1 MHLNK
6 NLGIDSHN
14 GRPDSS
20 SHSTAPNPHSTPLD
34 TQSTTM
40 LDTHSAVW
48 KGIQRRVRNY
58 HSTTSKAA
66 PAPVIPTGLVFHSD
80 ALLLLQAPNVQPAA
94 TVGSAPALEPSLSSE
109 PTSTLPLSPTG
120 RLSAALSQR
129 TRRQSSLCAVGLVPP
144 QLMESLV
151 SATPHRTANSTLITS
166 NTNTDE
172 SVVIFG
178 ASVGAS
184 VGTSVEAKVGT
195 SAGTSAGANVGTNVG
210 TNTSYSA
217 WAPVSPGDYSA
228 AIAYRHSIVAGSSCL
243 LSPTLEQQRPLLLPL
258 DSPPPHH
265 YSPSATQNDRR
276 ISGVSS
282 LSVATSF
289 SHPTEPY
296 VAQRHVYDVTS
307 SCSPSGFV
315 AVVRSGNIWI
325 VPNPHTDL
333 HSNETASGCGPN
345 TYRGDVDA
353 TLALGLPSTSSNSS
367 ASSDDTFAMP
377 YPSSRSNSIIHGDG
391 NAKISNHINALGEQ
405 QLTFTSDPT
414 ISNGS
419 TADMLLDGFRR
430 STALWWKPH
439 PKHVASKEI
448 SEPTRLQR
456 ILYIQFFQGIDSHT
470 STNTDTLSPL
480 TTPCPA
486 SHVSF
491 LEDIRIVEFD
501 LQGTSFPTLLQMPF
515 QLRIRSLFPWCR
527 YIVRAGWMPDGES
540 VWAQLLDQSLKRT
553 AVIRI
558 PESLFGIGSSAIAS
572 TNDTIQVL
580 IEEQSSRHILDGNS
594 IYFLPRTLPLKG
606 PCLSNSLMQKSDA
619 LEFIWTSERSG
630 FIHLYLITCTSDAES
645 ASERSPLVIYHL
657 PTPPSPSMLHPSRA
671 VSYPLTA
678 TRQITTGDWS
688 VSHPHVWIDAARKL
702 VYFMGNKDSSLENH
716 LYVSSYHH
724 DVILPVASMS
734 CSKADVHAFSTSV
747 SSFQS
752 CRPLSRL
759 TLDHIENNVRRLTEL
774 GKSHSITMSDSFSR
788 FATVFSSI
796 RDPPQTMV
804 FDIVFP
810 IDPSMVES
818 PKDLSTRKVPI
829 LKAPPSPLL
838 RQRSRHQKVEPDLSN
853 LSLDSLSVDT
863 PGSPNRPLE
872 SWAARV
878 RRSSGTHPDKT
889 QLIRT
894 SLLLTADQTA
904 TAEMNV
910 YKELLNLH
918 VFPSTQ
924 FITEILPPQS
934 LGGTVASIKESTRR
948 KSLIYERLPVP
959 NLFTFTNSEGVSIHG
974 MAYTP
979 LHYCEGE
986 SYPTIVMIYNGR
998 RALNVTN
1005 DFKYPKF
1012 QTVFMALKFGL
1023 AVVIVGSSSQ
1033 TGRAESTSD
1042 KEQCC
1047 GLSEVQDQVEALIF
1061 LAAGGDANAFQKEVK
1076 TERDKHCDGQDQ
1088 LECGYDSFGAY
1099 EYGYSHSYAGSVSDT
1114 TSTRSN
1120 KLDSNSL
1127 VSIWSSVKT
1136 KRMQGRYSGFIDMDR
1151 VAIQGWGRGGY
1162 LALMSVCHFPSIFK
1176 TSLVITPHLSL
1187 DSTLHCDSVCAGA
1200 SDSPS
1205 SILSHVHLL
1214 PKTEHHRVLIVH
1226 DESEGDNAKPA
1237 NVIVRALQTLGR
1249 PHHEHRTPSKE
1260 HSFHSLQ
1267 NTEHIETLSM
1277 WWFQTFL

>member
-1 MHLNK
+1 MCNQQ
-6 NLGIDSHN
+6 
-14 GRPDSS
+14 
-20 SHSTAPNPHSTPLD
+20 PL
-34 TQSTTM
+34 
-40 LDTHSAVW
+40 LD
-48 KGIQRRVRNY
+48 Q
-58 HSTTSKAA
+58 
-66 PAPVIPTGLVFHSD
+66 
-80 ALLLLQAPNVQPAA
+80 LLP
-94 TVGSAPALEPSLSSE
+94 LEPSLSSE

-678 TRQITTGDWS
+678 TRQITTGD
-688 VSHPHVWIDAARKL
+688 
-702 VYFMGNKDSSLENH
+702 
-716 LYVSSYHH
+716 
-724 DVILPVASMS
+724 
-734 CSKADVHAFSTSV
+734 CKADVHAFSTSV

-818 PKDLSTRKVPI
+818 PKDLSTRKIPI

-838 RQRSRHQKVEPDLSN
+838 RQRSRHQ
-853 LSLDSLSVDT
+853 
-863 PGSPNRPLE
+863 
-872 SWAARV
+872 

-1214 PKTEHHRVLIVH
+1214 PKTEHHR
-1226 DESEGDNAKPA
+1226 
-1237 NVIVRALQTLGR
+1237 
-1249 PHHEHRTPSKE
+1249 
-1260 HSFHSLQ
+1260 
-1267 NTEHIETLSM
+1267 
-1277 WWFQTFL
+1277 